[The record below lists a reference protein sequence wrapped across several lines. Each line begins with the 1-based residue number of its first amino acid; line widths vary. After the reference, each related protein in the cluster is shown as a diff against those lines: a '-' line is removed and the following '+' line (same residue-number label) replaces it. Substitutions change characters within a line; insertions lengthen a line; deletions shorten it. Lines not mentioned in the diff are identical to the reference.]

1 MIPEEGFFS
10 SLTILGQILGCYL
23 VCASGQGLALIDQ
36 HAAHER
42 IAFEKLRR
50 QLDDGKVA
58 TQSLLIHQSVEL
70 SAGEMMLVEQ
80 RLEVLEQFGFTL
92 EPFGPGAYAITS
104 APALLPEGDYS
115 PLIRQM
121 VAELAEVDTSTR
133 LRQHIEVRLA
143 TIACHSV
150 IRANR
155 KLEIDE
161 MRALLRE
168 LDQIE
173 FATQCPHGR
182 PVLLEFSRDE
192 LERLFKRVL

>member
-1 MIPEEGFFS
+1 
-10 SLTILGQILGCYL
+10 
-23 VCASGQGLALIDQ
+23 
-36 HAAHER
+36 
-42 IAFEKLRR
+42 
-50 QLDDGKVA
+50 
-58 TQSLLIHQSVEL
+58 
-70 SAGEMMLVEQ
+70 MMLVEQ
-80 RLEVLEQFGFTL
+80 KLDVLEHFGFSL
-92 EPFGPGAYAITS
+92 EPFGPGAYAIT
-104 APALLPEGDYS
+104 AVPALLPEGDYS
-115 PLIRQM
+115 QLIRQM
-121 VAELAEVDTSTR
+121 VAELAEVDTSAR
-133 LRQHIEVRLA
+133 LRQHIEERLA

-192 LERLFKRVL
+192 LEHLFKRVV